1 MKILPMILLM
11 ILCMA
16 LAGCTQ
22 PKEPACTEII
32 SGGGPCVTSCSEYG
46 PGWTE
51 NVSRPGFCEHEIP
64 TKAPISIPTEIQIL
78 SRNLIRTTVCNSSL
92 CSNITRMAS
101 GELVSSTC
109 PETCQPITDR
119 FDLPGNGTYH
129 IIVKTYQPETD
140 VVVQVEY
147 QEFQSQD
154 KFGNKAYYPNN
165 SQSLGES
172 DRFSDFETTRFLPP
186 PGKYCAEKEYSYHK
200 YGKNIPSACTSADTR
215 NLTLVLVT
223 TKAHQGRITV
233 ELWKVA

>member
-1 MKILPMILLM
+1 MDSHQKYGAHYLPEVQEPVLGTEERGMKPVVGVVIMVTVTVI
-11 ILCMA
+11 
-16 LAGCTQ
+16 LAGVIAAVT
-22 PKEPACTEII
+22 PIHV
-32 SGGGPCVTSCSEYG
+32 GGFVDTTYKNNTAEYPMECNRTSTC
-46 PGWTE
+46 P
-51 NVSRPGFCEHEIP
+51 IP
-64 TKAPISIPTEIQIL
+64 TPAKIPIL
-78 SRNLIRTTVCNSSL
+78 SRDLIRTATNESV
-92 CSNITRMAS
+92 
-101 GELVSSTC
+101 
-109 PETCQPITDR
+109 TDR

-186 PGKYCAEKEYSYHK
+186 PGKYCAE